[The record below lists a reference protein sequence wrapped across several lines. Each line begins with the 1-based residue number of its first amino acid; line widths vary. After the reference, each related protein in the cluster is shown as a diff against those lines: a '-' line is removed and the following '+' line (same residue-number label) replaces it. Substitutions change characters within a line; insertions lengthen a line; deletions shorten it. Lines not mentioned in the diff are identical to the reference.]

1 MRMTMKKL
9 LVCIAFFLAC
19 TASYSRADFAVVPV
33 QKIIDGGLAAFVE
46 RAVKDAY
53 EEGKEGI
60 IFHIDTPGGRIDSA
74 VFIKDTILK
83 APIPTIAFVDK
94 NAISAGALISIACDS
109 LYMSTGSSI
118 GAATAVDLQGKKA
131 SEKVISYFRAQ
142 MRATAEATG
151 RRADIAEAMVD
162 EELEIEGVSKK
173 GMLVTLTYKEAVE
186 LGISDGTVESIED
199 VLTSLGREDA
209 VAVEYRLN
217 WAEQVVRAL
226 THPLVSSLL
235 MSIGFIGLLIEIRTP
250 GWGIGGTIALIALA
264 LFFGS
269 HYIVRLAGLGELL
282 LFAAGIILL
291 TLEIFV
297 IPGFGIAGVSGI
309 TVIIISLYLSLVG
322 SLPNPQEFLKALY
335 TFGWSILIT
344 IAAGYFLIRA
354 LPRTPLFTKITLET
368 VESSQEGFKSAEIFS
383 VLVGKVGIALNDLH
397 PVGKAEI
404 NGQRVDV
411 VTEGEYIEKNTP
423 VIVAEVDG
431 SRIVVRE
438 HKKS

>member
-1 MRMTMKKL
+1 M
-9 LVCIAFFLAC
+9 
-19 TASYSRADFAVVPV
+19 
-33 QKIIDGGLAAFVE
+33 
-46 RAVKDAY
+46 
-53 EEGKEGI
+53 
-60 IFHIDTPGGRIDSA
+60 
-74 VFIKDTILK
+74 
-83 APIPTIAFVDK
+83 DK

-131 SEKVISYFRAQ
+131 SEKIISYFRAQ
-142 MRATAEATG
+142 MRATAEAKG

-173 GMLVTLTYKEAVE
+173 GMLVTLTYKEALD
-186 LGISDGTVESIED
+186 LGISDGTVENIEE
-199 VLTSLGREDA
+199 VLASLGREDA
-209 VAVEYRLN
+209 VVVEYRLN
-217 WAEQVVRAL
+217 WAEQFVRAL

-269 HYIVRLAGLGELL
+269 HYIVRLAGMGELL

-322 SLPNPQEFLKALY
+322 SLPNPQEFLKAFY

-344 IAAGYFLIRA
+344 IVAGYFLIRI

-368 VESSQEGFKSAEIFS
+368 VESTQEGFKSAEIFS
-383 VLVGKVGIALNDLH
+383 DLVGKEGVTLNDLH

-404 NGQRVDV
+404 NGQRVNV
-411 VTEGEYIEKNTP
+411 VTEGEYIEKDTT